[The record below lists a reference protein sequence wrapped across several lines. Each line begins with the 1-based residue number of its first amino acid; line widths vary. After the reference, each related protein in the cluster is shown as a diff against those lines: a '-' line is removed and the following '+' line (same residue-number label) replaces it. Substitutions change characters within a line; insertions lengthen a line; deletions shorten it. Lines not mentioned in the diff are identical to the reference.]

1 MPFESQQNISG
12 KIIMKITIFIGNES
26 HVWNSHHEPYI
37 VQEDQ
42 DVYLELTPLDN
53 NADTP
58 KLFLDDTELNLTID
72 YRIQSARTFRTMPS
86 YIFREA
92 FGLSTISV
100 FLGEQHFELRF
111 EVIVKKETAK
121 QVHEMIQ
128 YLTQKQDDI
137 LRICFSRTL
146 LTTGT
151 SENSGAEQETL
162 LNAVETFVETLIG
175 CRLEL
180 QHHLHKRLIP
190 VKQPAWKSSRNS
202 DIDPFDILF
211 NLDALEPV
219 FGDGDVFV
227 NGRSFSISEMEVTT
241 LEPTANVEE
250 NAILIGGLY
259 SMRRIITQLSQRVGT
274 NFSTPQKNLEIENY
288 ETLSNVLQQLTSS
301 NIQQRCENQLFQL
314 EEFIRYFEQK
324 IGLIYK
330 GERPPVMTPI
340 VRASRVYRR
349 LFEQL
354 HDWYKLGEPVFDGQ
368 NYLVKLRSVSK
379 IYEFVALF
387 KLIDFLHES
396 KWQTVE
402 SEWTEDLE
410 FVPARIVFERDNFK
424 LTLYYE
430 TKIYPFSADTKHSDL
445 VDTKHSNGALEY
457 NYWSPDF
464 VVRLDNI
471 NNAKTVYLILD
482 AKYSSSGTV
491 ERSHLPT
498 LVEKY
503 FMNMAVYDANHQTL
517 KQDTILGVIA
527 LFSDRDRNS
536 AAPIYLTNNRKFGID
551 KKPVRFPIVTGV
563 SVMVQSTWLT
573 YQFFNRVLEL
583 AENQLKTNL

>member
-1 MPFESQQNISG
+1 M
-12 KIIMKITIFIGNES
+12 KIIIFIGDES
-26 HVWNSHHEPYI
+26 HLWNSHHEPYI
-37 VQEDQ
+37 VREDQ
-42 DVYLELTPLDN
+42 DIYFELTPLDDN
-53 NADTP
+53 VDTP
-58 KLFLDDTELNLTID
+58 KLFIDDTELYLHTD
-72 YRIQSARTFRTMPS
+72 YRNQSARTFRSVPS

-100 FLGEQHFELRF
+100 YLGEQHFELRF
-111 EVIVKKETAK
+111 EVLFKKETAK

-128 YLTQKQDDI
+128 YLTQKQADI

-146 LTTGT
+146 TTAPSGQG
-151 SENSGAEQETL
+151 GAEPEIL
-162 LNAVETFVETLIG
+162 LNAVEVFVETLIS

-190 VKQPAWKSSRNS
+190 VKQPAWKASHNS

-211 NLDALEPV
+211 NLDTLEPV
-219 FGDGDVFV
+219 FGDGDVIV

-241 LEPTANVEE
+241 LEPTVNVEE

-259 SMRRIITQLSQRVGT
+259 SMRRIITLLLQSIDKPTKPKQT
-274 NFSTPQKNLEIENY
+274 SENDNY
-288 ETLSNVLQQLTSS
+288 ETLGNVLQQLSS
-301 NIQQRCENQLFQL
+301 SSMQQRCENQLFQL

-330 GERPPVMTPI
+330 GERPPIMSAF

-354 HDWYKLGEPVFDGQ
+354 YEWYKLGEPVLNGQ

-387 KLIDFLHES
+387 KIIDFLNQNQ
-396 KWQTVE
+396 WQTTE
-402 SEWTEDLE
+402 SEWSVDLE
-410 FVPARIVFERDNFK
+410 FVPERVVFERDNLK

-430 TKIYPFSADTKHSDL
+430 TKIYPFSADTKHFDL
-445 VDTKHSNGALEY
+445 VDTKHSNAAWEY
-457 NYWSPDF
+457 NYWNPDF
-464 VVRLDNI
+464 VLRLDNI
-471 NNAKTVYLILD
+471 DNAKTVYLILD

-491 ERSHLPT
+491 ERTHLPA

-503 FMNMAVYDANHQTL
+503 FMNMAVYDAHNETL
-517 KQDTILGVIA
+517 RQDAILGVIA

-536 AAPIYLTNNRKFGID
+536 TAPIYLANGRKFGVD
-551 KKPVRFPIVTGV
+551 RTPVKFPIVTGV
-563 SVMVQSTWLT
+563 SVIVQSTGLT
-573 YQFFNRVLEL
+573 YQVFNRILEL
-583 AENQLKTNL
+583 AEKQLKTIL